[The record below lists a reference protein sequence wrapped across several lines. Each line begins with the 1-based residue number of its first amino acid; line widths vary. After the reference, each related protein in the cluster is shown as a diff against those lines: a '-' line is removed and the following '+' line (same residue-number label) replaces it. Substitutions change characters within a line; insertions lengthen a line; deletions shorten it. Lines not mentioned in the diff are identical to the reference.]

1 MSDKKLTG
9 ETSIE
14 DLEELLKDLPRI
26 VKELEEE
33 HLKKEIV
40 VEEPSSNSQIQKK

>member
-1 MSDKKLTG
+1 MSDEKLTG

-14 DLEELLKDLPRI
+14 ELEELLKDLPRI

-33 HLKKEIV
+33 HCKKEIV
-40 VEEPSSNSQIQKK
+40 VGEPFSNSQIQEK